1 MARVNAMSKRPSNT
15 GGLDQ
20 PAAVC
25 VGVVPAVAADSLEG
39 VALLNVLAGNDIDV
53 NARRARGA
61 ALVKFTVLAG
71 ALFYNGLGHLPRRH
85 RDFT

>member
-1 MARVNAMSKRPSNT
+1 VDHARGRL
-15 GGLDQ
+15 GH

-25 VGVVPAVAADSLEG
+25 LGVVPAVAADALEV

-61 ALVKFTVLAG
+61 ALVKFAVLAG
-71 ALFYNGLGHLPRRH
+71 ALFYTGVGHLPRRH
-85 RDFT
+85 RDFR